1 MLLHKYLFLSFISLN
16 CVFQSRSL
24 NSICQKTVQATS
36 DPSKSELACLEE
48 VHITNVKPGE
58 GLVSS
63 QNKVQTSSPLRPY
76 QQDVT

>member
-1 MLLHKYLFLSFISLN
+1 ML

-24 NSICQKTVQATS
+24 NSICQNTVQTTS

-58 GLVSS
+58 GLVSRENS
-63 QNKVQTSSPLRPY
+63 LAPLPLRNRYFSAAP
-76 QQDVT
+76 